1 MAPSA
6 GRALPAAGSSR
17 PSASATTAAPRTW
30 SSGTPTGRGSSW
42 PGLNLGRELGRA
54 QPLSHT
60 GRGWTKRNR
69 GGGEYPGA
77 SHFLLKFPHLTAMC
91 ECLARPTASLKQSF
105 LKSPPDQALLSALMP
120 LPAHSELFV
129 SYVDES
135 LPGAERRKFLRS
147 RPGGSVAQSPIY
159 YRGGGLQSSYVKTS
173 HEKYYEFG
181 PRLKEGLE
189 GGGGE
194 TELISYKCLLLLFF
208 TFFCIFFVSLF
219 L

>member
-1 MAPSA
+1 LAPSA

-54 QPLSHT
+54 QSLSHA
-60 GRGWTKRNR
+60 GRGWTKRD
-69 GGGEYPGA
+69 GGEYPGA

-105 LKSPPDQALLSALMP
+105 PESPSNQTLPSALMP
-120 LPAHSELFV
+120 IPAHSELFV

-147 RPGGSVAQSPIY
+147 RPGGSVAQSPTY
-159 YRGGGLQSSYVKTS
+159 YRRGGAGSRGLQNSYVKTS
-173 HEKYYEFG
+173 HKKYY
-181 PRLKEGLE
+181 GLFQ
-189 GGGGE
+189 
-194 TELISYKCLLLLFF
+194 FF
-208 TFFCIFFVSLF
+208 
-219 L
+219 